1 MSLTT
6 HVKQQVTAV
15 AELRS
20 KTGLTQAQFAVA
32 IDVSPSTVS
41 NWERGKFSNQRF
53 TLAQIKRLMELTG
66 CSFDEILSAFEP
78 EQYGC

>member
-6 HVKQQVTAV
+6 HVKQVTAV
-15 AELRS
+15 TELRS

-53 TLAQIKRLMELTG
+53 TLSQIKRLMDITG
-66 CSFDEILSAFEP
+66 CSFEEILAAFEP
-78 EQYGC
+78 EQCGLN